1 MLNTD
6 ITDLYLGIAA
16 FTLIVSFLVAF
27 VMFARSRLIPSG
39 NVNIEINGDPS
50 KTITVPTGDKLL
62 STLASQNIYLAS
74 ACGGGG
80 TCSECKCQVV
90 DGGGSILPTE
100 TSHFNYKQ
108 QNDNWRLSCQVPV
121 KRDMKIQIPEEVFGV
136 EEWECEVVSND
147 NVATF
152 IKELVLKLPKGK
164 KVKFKAGGYVQ
175 LEAPAFEAVDYK
187 DFNIAEEYHDD
198 WNRFKIWDNVA
209 SNSEPIIRAYSM
221 ANFPLEEGVLKFNV
235 RVASPPPGTDFPPG
249 IMSSY
254 VFNLKPGDKVKV
266 FGPFGEF
273 FARETDNEM
282 VFIGG
287 GAGMAPMRSHIFDQL
302 LRINTNRKIS
312 FWYGARSMKEIF
324 YQEEFEKLARD
335 NENFSFHIA
344 LSDALPEDNWDGLTG
359 FIHQVTEDEY
369 LSKHPAPEDCEFY
382 LCGPPMMNS
391 SCIKMLSDL
400 GVEEENIMLD
410 DFGI

>member
-39 NVNIEINGDPS
+39 NVNIEINGDPN